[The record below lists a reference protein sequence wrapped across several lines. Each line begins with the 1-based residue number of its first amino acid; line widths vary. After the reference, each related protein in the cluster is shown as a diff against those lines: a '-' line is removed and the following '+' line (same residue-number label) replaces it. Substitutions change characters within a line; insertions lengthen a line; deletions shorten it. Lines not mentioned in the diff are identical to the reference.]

1 MLSSMAYQVG
11 EMIYAV
17 LFEDNDDHA
26 DQRSAHMQAHLAFLE
41 RNAETVKSAG
51 PLTDVEDRKSAG
63 GLWLVEAES
72 AAQVRR
78 LVEEDPFWPTGL
90 RKSMRILSWTQV
102 FSDGIRRI

>member
-1 MLSSMAYQVG
+1 
-11 EMIYAV
+11 MIYAV

-26 DQRSAHMQAHLAFLE
+26 DQRAAHMQAHLSFLE

-51 PLTDVEDRKSAG
+51 PLTNVEGQVSAG

-72 AAQVRR
+72 ADKVRG

-90 RKSMRILSWTQV
+90 RKSVRILSWMQV
-102 FSDGIRRI
+102 FSNGVRRI